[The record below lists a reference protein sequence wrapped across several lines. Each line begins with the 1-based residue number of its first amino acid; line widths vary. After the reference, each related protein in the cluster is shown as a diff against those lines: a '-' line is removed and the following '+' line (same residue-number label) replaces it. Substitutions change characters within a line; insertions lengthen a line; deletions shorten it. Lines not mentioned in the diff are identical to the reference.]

1 MENALAPNI
10 LYRKE
15 GWNGNESHSD
25 VQWTFPGSLFFA
37 IISIT
42 TIGYGDQTPK
52 TLWGKVVAVLYVI
65 VGMPLLLL
73 FEISLFLQ
81 YQINFPFDN
90 SQRGF

>member
-1 MENALAPNI
+1 MKHD
-10 LYRKE
+10 RKE
-15 GWNGNESHSD
+15 GWNGNESHAD

-73 FEISLFLQ
+73 CLGNTGKFMAQSFRYMSLC
-81 YQINFPFDN
+81 PT
-90 SQRGF
+90 